1 MKIKYI
7 IDSPYMGKFTLTDAR
22 DGDRNEISEKT
33 ARSLL
38 DGPSSD
44 ETFVSAKA
52 DVALRS
58 VPQREVFPGTRAAL
72 SAL

>member
-7 IDSPYMGKFTLTDAR
+7 IDTPREGKFTFTSIETGYTSRLVAEKNVR
-22 DGDRNEISEKT
+22 DFLKVNADV
-33 ARSLL
+33 
-38 DGPSSD
+38 
-44 ETFVSAKA
+44 TFLSAKA

-72 SAL
+72 AAL